1 MGLFREEYWIGLRAL
16 LPGIFLTQGPNPYLL
31 CFLHGQAGPLPL
43 AHTVVQIFSFLAH
56 FCLPVL
62 SVVKRRALKFVM
74 IIRYSS
80 VSPFSFVNIYFKYL
94 VAPMLDA

>member
-56 FCLPVL
+56 FYVYSVL
-62 SVVKRRALKFVM
+62 GPCVMALQVF
-74 IIRYSS
+74 
-80 VSPFSFVNIYFKYL
+80 
-94 VAPMLDA
+94 